1 LLTKK
6 NWRRSFIVLMAGL
19 MAAVWAAVILTHY
32 RAEEAELQDARRQTA
47 FLASLFAKHAV
58 AKFGDIDQTLRVL
71 RNIWTERPLQLS
83 VHLKPYGDS
92 MGNAV
97 LQTSVINA
105 QGFLVFSTLGLPDKP
120 LYLGDREHFKVHQ
133 ASGQDTLFVS
143 RPVLGRVSGEWSI
156 QLTRPILNH
165 GKFAGVMVTSVDP
178 NYFSDFYN
186 EANSQLRSRAT
197 LVRDTGEV
205 LIASNAVERYVGT
218 VVKPSP
224 YTDPGAPLRGNFR
237 RASQFDGIENLYS
250 YVRLPAYGLTAVVGY
265 GVDEILAPAHNL
277 QRERTGRALMVTL
290 FTLLMS
296 VLLLRSL
303 QHQEAADQSLLE
315 SQHRLQASHALL
327 QNLSEDVPGV
337 IYQYQRCP
345 KGRYSFPY
353 ISHGVQA
360 LFNLTPAQVQDQPEL
375 IFAEIHPDDLKAMQ
389 AGVVASAHTLQPW
402 QPEFRLIQAHG
413 VRWLAGRA
421 QPKKLDDGSI
431 LWHGFMADVTDSKQT
446 EAALQAAN
454 DELESFSYSVSHD
467 LRSPLSTV
475 SGFSGLLAKRLKG
488 HDDDKAQYYL
498 SRIQLG
504 VTKMSDLIVDLL
516 TLAQVARTRLKH
528 ERVDL
533 SALARHIAHNL
544 QASQPERQVVL
555 HIETGLQARG
565 DAGLLRAVLE
575 NLLNNA
581 WKYSAKQAAA
591 EIRVGQQTDAAGNRV
606 FFVQD
611 NGAGFDMAFSDK
623 LFQPFERLHTE
634 VEFAGTGVGLA
645 TVSRIITRHG
655 GRVWAKS
662 APGLGA
668 TFYFTLG

>member
-1 LLTKK
+1 
-6 NWRRSFIVLMAGL
+6 MAGL

-186 EANSQLRSRAT
+186 ETNSQLRSRAT

-205 LIASNAVERYVGT
+205 LIASNAFERYIGT
-218 VVKPSP
+218 FVKPSP

-265 GVDEILAPAHNL
+265 GVDEILAAAHNL

-315 SQHRLQASHALL
+315 SQHRLQGA
-327 QNLSEDVPGV
+327 
-337 IYQYQRCP
+337 
-345 KGRYSFPY
+345 
-353 ISHGVQA
+353 HGLA
-360 LFNLTPAQVQDQPEL
+360 LFAKDQRGIAFERRGLDPMAHAGARQLSPGKAFARINLA
-375 IFAEIHPDDLKAMQ
+375 
-389 AGVVASAHTLQPW
+389 AGRDVRMGEHARGRNVVAGDQ
-402 QPEFRLIQAHG
+402 
-413 VRWLAGRA
+413 LAA
-421 QPKKLDDGSI
+421 
-431 LWHGFMADVTDSKQT
+431 
-446 EAALQAAN
+446 
-454 DELESFSYSVSHD
+454 ESNH
-467 LRSPLSTV
+467 
-475 SGFSGLLAKRLKG
+475 
-488 HDDDKAQYYL
+488 
-498 SRIQLG
+498 
-504 VTKMSDLIVDLL
+504 
-516 TLAQVARTRLKH
+516 
-528 ERVDL
+528 RVDL
-533 SALARHIAHNL
+533 QIGKMRQACTMARVDDLDSN
-544 QASQPERQVVL
+544 RQRIDV
-555 HIETGLQARG
+555 AR
-565 DAGLLRAVLE
+565 
-575 NLLNNA
+575 
-581 WKYSAKQAAA
+581 AA
-591 EIRVGQQTDAAGNRV
+591 
-606 FFVQD
+606 
-611 NGAGFDMAFSDK
+611 
-623 LFQPFERLHTE
+623 P
-634 VEFAGTGVGLA
+634 
-645 TVSRIITRHG
+645 
-655 GRVWAKS
+655 
-662 APGLGA
+662 
-668 TFYFTLG
+668 

>member
-1 LLTKK
+1 
-6 NWRRSFIVLMAGL
+6 
-19 MAAVWAAVILTHY
+19 MAALWAAVILNHY
-32 RAEEAELQDARRQTA
+32 RAEEVEIEDARRQTA

-58 AKFGDIDQTLRVL
+58 AKFSDIDQTLRVL
-71 RNIWTERPLQLS
+71 RNIWTQRPLQMS
-83 VHLKPYGDS
+83 VYIKPYGES

-97 LQTSVINA
+97 LQTSVINTE
-105 QGFLVFSTLGLPDKP
+105 GFLVFSTLGLPDKP

-133 ASGQDTLFVS
+133 ASGQDTLFFS

-156 QLTRPILNH
+156 QLTRPILND
-165 GKFAGVMVTSVDP
+165 GKFAGVVVMSVAP
-178 NYFSDFYN
+178 QYFSDFYN
-186 EANSQLRSRAT
+186 EADSQQGSRAT
-197 LVRDTGEV
+197 IVRDTGEV
-205 LIASNAVERYVGT
+205 LVASNGFERHAGMIIRT
-218 VVKPSP
+218 AP
-224 YTDPGAPLRGNFR
+224 YTEPGAPPRGSFR
-237 RASQFDGIENLYS
+237 RNSPLDGIENLYS
-250 YVRLPAYGLTAVVGY
+250 YVRLPGYGLTAVVGY
-265 GVDEILAPAHNL
+265 RVDETLAPARRL
-277 QRERTGRALMVTL
+277 QRERLGRAFLVTL
-290 FTLLMS
+290 FGLLMS
-296 VLLLRSL
+296 VQLLRAL
-303 QHQEAADQSLLE
+303 RRQETADQSLLE
-315 SQHRLQASHALL
+315 SQQRLQASHALL
-327 QNLSEDVPGV
+327 QNISEDVPGV

-353 ISHGVQA
+353 VSQGIQA
-360 LFNLTPAQVQDQPEL
+360 LFNLTPAQVQDKPEL
-375 IFAEIHPDDLKAMQ
+375 VLAQMHPDDRDAMW
-389 AGVVASAHTLQPW
+389 ASVLESAHTLQPW
-402 QPEFRLIQAHG
+402 KLEFRLMQAQG
-413 VRWLAGRA
+413 VRWIAGRA
-421 QPKKLDDGSI
+421 QPKKLDDGCI
-431 LWHGFMADVTDSKQT
+431 LWHGFVTDITDGKKS
-446 EAALQAAN
+446 EADLQAAN

-467 LRSPLSTV
+467 LRSPLSTIN
-475 SGFSGLLAKRLKG
+475 GFSGLLAKRLKG
-488 HDDDKAQYYL
+488 NDDDKAQYYL

-516 TLAQVARTRLKH
+516 SLAQVARTRLKH
-528 ERVDL
+528 ELVDL
-533 SALARHIAHNL
+533 SALASHLAHNL
-544 QASQPERQVVL
+544 QASQPQRQVLL
-555 HIETGLQARG
+555 HIETGLQAHG

-655 GRVWAKS
+655 GRVWAES